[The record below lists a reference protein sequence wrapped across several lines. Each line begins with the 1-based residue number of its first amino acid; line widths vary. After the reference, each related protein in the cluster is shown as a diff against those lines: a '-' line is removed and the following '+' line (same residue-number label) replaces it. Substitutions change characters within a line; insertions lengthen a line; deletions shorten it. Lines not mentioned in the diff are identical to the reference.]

1 LETGGRKAMGLRLTM
16 IARLPEG
23 DMSYETKHLMKCV
36 IAVALVGI
44 LVVLLT
50 SFYGGE
56 IALSSI

>member
-1 LETGGRKAMGLRLTM
+1 MGLRLTM

-44 LVVLLT
+44 LVVLLS